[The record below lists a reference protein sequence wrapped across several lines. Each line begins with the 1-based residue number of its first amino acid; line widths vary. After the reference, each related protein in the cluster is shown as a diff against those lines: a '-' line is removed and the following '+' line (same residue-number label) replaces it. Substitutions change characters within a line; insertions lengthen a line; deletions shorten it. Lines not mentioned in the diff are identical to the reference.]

1 MESLTEFSNT
11 NRDRI
16 NYILLDIPVIDN
28 QHSVFFETFD
38 KLLLLNQ
45 KEDNEEE
52 REAKILSELNGLERY
67 TVYHFNTEEELMH
80 EANWE
85 YIEQHIEQHNV
96 FKNKCKE
103 FQIAYN
109 YKNKVLLEQMV
120 LFLRR
125 WFIMHISEVDAA
137 YAESIK
143 IFLSKK

>member
-1 MESLTEFSNT
+1 M
-11 NRDRI
+11 
-16 NYILLDIPVIDN
+16 
-28 QHSVFFETFD
+28 FFETFD

-85 YIEQHIEQHNV
+85 YI
-96 FKNKCKE
+96 CKE